1 MARSITESDE
11 PPEHVHPLTDNQTL
25 EERSYVEMRRLIT
38 EGALQPGDRI
48 SVNAMAKSLAVSRL
62 PVIHALR
69 RLASEGFVQIR
80 PHKNVVVSE
89 PTPKE
94 MRGQFLMFAA
104 LEEIALREAWPLAPA
119 RIARMETLHR
129 QLARDL
135 ESGASGDDTDYAFH
149 DLVWR
154 AAAIEYLYTTIQTL
168 WNLTAYYRMMVYKR
182 DAHGVRDRIAE
193 HQAILRAL
201 QDGDLEGAIAH
212 TKRHRLNSLERVEHV
227 MAEVAGETAL
237 SPVV

>member
-1 MARSITESDE
+1 MARSATEGDE
-11 PPEHVHPLTDNQTL
+11 PLEHVHPLTGHQTL
-25 EERSYVEMRRLIT
+25 EERSYLELRRLIT
-38 EGALQPGDRI
+38 EGALRPGDRI
-48 SVNAMAKSLAVSRL
+48 SVNAMAKGLAVSRL

-80 PHKNVVVSE
+80 PHKNVVVSK

-104 LEEIALREAWPLAPA
+104 LEEIALREAWPLALD
-119 RIARMETLHR
+119 RIARMDTLHR
-129 QLARDL
+129 RLAREL
-135 ESGASGDDTDYAFH
+135 ESGTSGEDADYAFH
-149 DLVWR
+149 ELVWR
-154 AAAIEYLYTTIQTL
+154 AATIEYLYTTIQTL
-168 WNLTAYYRMMVYKR
+168 WNLTAYYRMLVYKR
-182 DAHGVRDRIAE
+182 DAHGVGDRIAE
-193 HQAILRAL
+193 HQAILRAI

-212 TKRHRLNSLERVEHV
+212 TRRHRLSSLERVEHV